1 MSADS
6 AFEHTVRS
14 RVDHLGVDQSSE
26 AEGFSTRVLLT
37 ARAPFTQGGDV
48 NPKMYVVNRRESYSF
63 TTEKSHSQPMFTIH
77 REGSSSPQTRV
88 LPSRI
93 DCTDP
98 HVVSSL
104 GRRNR

>member
-6 AFEHTVRS
+6 AFEHTVIPQK
-14 RVDHLGVDQSSE
+14 DLALE
-26 AEGFSTRVLLT
+26 LT
-37 ARAPFTQGGDV
+37 ARAAFTQGGDV
-48 NPKMYVVNRRESYSF
+48 NPKNVVRESYSF
-63 TTEKSHSQPMFTIH
+63 TTEKSHSQRGVLVAEH
-77 REGSSSPQTRV
+77 RV